1 MRTLAGMDGRT
12 YREINTWLNR
22 QTKVDSVDAA
32 TVEQLER
39 SIELLQAELD
49 RIGRRRARR
58 AS

>member
-1 MRTLAGMDGRT
+1 MEGRT
-12 YREINTWLNR
+12 PREINTWCNR
-22 QTKVDSVDAA
+22 QTQVDSVDAA

>member
-1 MRTLAGMDGRT
+1 MEGRT
-12 YREINTWLNR
+12 YREINAWCNR

>member
-1 MRTLAGMDGRT
+1 MEGRSP
-12 YREINTWLNR
+12 REINTWCNR
-22 QTKVDSVDAA
+22 QTRIESVDAA

>member
-1 MRTLAGMDGRT
+1 MRTLAGMEGRST
-12 YREINTWLNR
+12 RINAWINTKAGIAR
-22 QTKVDSVDAA
+22 VEPA

-39 SIELLQAELD
+39 SIALLQAELD

>member
-1 MRTLAGMDGRT
+1 MEGRT
-12 YREINTWLNR
+12 YREINSWLNR